1 MAQPLKLCYSLNFL
15 FFLHKCA
22 SLQITFADY
31 VFFLKKK
38 IDIDCFGIFNLPFS
52 FSFLTIF

>member
-31 VFFLKKK
+31 VFFFKKK
-38 IDIDCFGIFNLPFS
+38 NRY
-52 FSFLTIF
+52 